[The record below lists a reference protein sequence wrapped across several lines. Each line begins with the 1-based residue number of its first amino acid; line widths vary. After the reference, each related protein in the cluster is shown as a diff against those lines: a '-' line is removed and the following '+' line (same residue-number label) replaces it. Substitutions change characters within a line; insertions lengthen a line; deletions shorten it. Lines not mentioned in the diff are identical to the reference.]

1 MLMLLLSSM
10 WCTVNAASWDDICW
24 HDYNLGLE
32 LLSIFLRMDKNKK
45 FSNTVRQKEKFEQ
58 IQQWQEHNANFLLVP
73 LERHPI
79 IFF

>member
-1 MLMLLLSSM
+1 MLSLLLSSM
-10 WCTVNAASWDDICW
+10 WCTVNTASWDDICW

-58 IQQWQEHNANFLLVP
+58 IQQWQESLFNTPRA
-73 LERHPI
+73 
-79 IFF
+79 

>member
-1 MLMLLLSSM
+1 MLSLLLSSM

-58 IQQWQEHNANFLLVP
+58 IQQWQESLFNTPRA
-73 LERHPI
+73 
-79 IFF
+79 